1 MVVLVATLELDLPR
15 SPRRQAHHPTR
26 HVEEAIAVAVVEVGA
41 EAGRQTAPVTA
52 AAIL

>member
-1 MVVLVATLELDLPR
+1 LVATLELDLPR

-26 HVEEAIAVAVVEVGA
+26 HVEEEAIAVAVVEVGA